1 MLTSRNTT
9 TCPNRWIIVRTIKV
23 PFKSAVT
30 RFSFLHCSHCA
41 TSSLSEYDRFMH
53 DILLDAVP
61 LTSLSDY
68 NRWSSMVGNKI
79 NMLVHSKSQIH
90 VLDNEIILL
99 VWSRALLP
107 LNKQRKPRLRQIPL
121 QVLQVLHPPTSL
133 KVLLVLLPL
142 SPLNKQ
148 WPPLSWII
156 SSPCQHAGFLSLL

>member
-1 MLTSRNTT
+1 MILALNVWLQVLDETKMLTLRNTT

-23 PFKSAVT
+23 HFKSAVT
-30 RFSFLHCSHCA
+30 RFSFVHCSHCA

-53 DILLDAVP
+53 DVLLDAVP

-99 VWSRALLP
+99 VWSRGLLP
-107 LNKQRKPRLRQIPL
+107 LNKQN
-121 QVLQVLHPPTSL
+121 
-133 KVLLVLLPL
+133 LLYLFMQSFVH
-142 SPLNKQ
+142 SSVFLNR
-148 WPPLSWII
+148 
-156 SSPCQHAGFLSLL
+156 LSLQ

>member
-1 MLTSRNTT
+1 MNVWLQVLDETKRLTSRNTT
-9 TCPNRWIIVRTIKV
+9 TCPNRWIIVRTLKV

-107 LNKQRKPRLRQIPL
+107 LNKQNWLYLYAVICSQFC
-121 QVLQVLHPPTSL
+121 
-133 KVLLVLLPL
+133 L
-142 SPLNKQ
+142 SQ
-148 WPPLSWII
+148 QTV
-156 SSPCQHAGFLSLL
+156 SPIDK

>member
-1 MLTSRNTT
+1 MNVWLQVLDETKMLTSRNTT

-30 RFSFLHCSHCA
+30 RFSFLHRSHCA

-107 LNKQRKPRLRQIPL
+107 LNKQNWLYLYAVICSQFC
-121 QVLQVLHPPTSL
+121 
-133 KVLLVLLPL
+133 L
-142 SPLNKQ
+142 SQ
-148 WPPLSWII
+148 QTV
-156 SSPCQHAGFLSLL
+156 SPIDK

>member
-1 MLTSRNTT
+1 MNVWLQVLDETKILTSRNTT

-107 LNKQRKPRLRQIPL
+107 LNKQNWLYLYAVICSQFC
-121 QVLQVLHPPTSL
+121 
-133 KVLLVLLPL
+133 L
-142 SPLNKQ
+142 SQ
-148 WPPLSWII
+148 QTV
-156 SSPCQHAGFLSLL
+156 SPIDK

>member
-1 MLTSRNTT
+1 MNVWLQVLDETKMLTSRNTT

-107 LNKQRKPRLRQIPL
+107 LNKQNWLYLYAVICSQFC
-121 QVLQVLHPPTSL
+121 
-133 KVLLVLLPL
+133 L
-142 SPLNKQ
+142 SQ
-148 WPPLSWII
+148 QTV
-156 SSPCQHAGFLSLL
+156 SPIDK